1 VELVIGHSGTRNSC
15 RKGIPSSGELALTNK
30 ERIVGLLG
38 QFRLAPP
45 YYSCPTSRRSNESKN
60 LSVRREAE
68 CSVIEAEDK
77 ESAKGERFETYH
89 LGLVTREKR
98 EAMIIVL
105 VPPKG
110 SVLDLVVK
118 NLT

>member
-1 VELVIGHSGTRNSC
+1 M
-15 RKGIPSSGELALTNK
+15 
-30 ERIVGLLG
+30 LG

>member
-1 VELVIGHSGTRNSC
+1 MAGS
-15 RKGIPSSGELALTNK
+15 
-30 ERIVGLLG
+30 GLLRPITPASQAVARTNQRIS
-38 QFRLAPP
+38 QF
-45 YYSCPTSRRSNESKN
+45 
-60 LSVRREAE
+60 

-77 ESAKGERFETYH
+77 ESAKFETYH
-89 LGLVTREKR
+89 FFFFPREKR
-98 EAMIIVL
+98 EAVTFVL

>member
-1 VELVIGHSGTRNSC
+1 MELGVGHSGTRNSS
-15 RKGIPSSGELALTNK
+15 RKDIPSSGELALTNK
-30 ERIVGLLG
+30 ERMVGLVG
-38 QFRLAPP
+38 RFRLAPA
-45 YYSCPTSRRSNESKN
+45 SQAVARTNQRISQF
-60 LSVRREAE
+60 

-89 LGLVTREKR
+89 FFFFPREKR
-98 EAMIIVL
+98 EAMTLVL

-110 SVLDLVVK
+110 SVLYLVVK